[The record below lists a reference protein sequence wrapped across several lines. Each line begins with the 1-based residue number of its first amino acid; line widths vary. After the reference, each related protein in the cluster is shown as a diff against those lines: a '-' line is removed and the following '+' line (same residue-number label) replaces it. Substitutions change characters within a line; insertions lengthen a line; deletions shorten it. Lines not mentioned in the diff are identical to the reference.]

1 MVRWQSS
8 SVTVSALTADGLLL
22 LEKDSEPALC
32 SALKVGVSGVS
43 QEKYCTVTS
52 YAPERIALPA
62 VEKLM
67 ALSSGGVKSSLLFQI
82 CSAVPSSFTAAICG

>member
-1 MVRWQSS
+1 M
-8 SVTVSALTADGLLL
+8 A
-22 LEKDSEPALC
+22 LEKLSVPAEL
-32 SALKVGVSGVS
+32 SILKVGASGVW

-82 CSAVPSSFTAAICG
+82 CSVVPSSFTAAICG

>member
-1 MVRWQSS
+1 M
-8 SVTVSALTADGLLL
+8 A
-22 LEKDSEPALC
+22 LEKLSVPAEL
-32 SALKVGVSGVS
+32 SILKVGASGVW

-67 ALSSGGVKSSLLFQI
+67 ALSFGGVNSSLLFQI

>member
-1 MVRWQSS
+1 M
-8 SVTVSALTADGLLL
+8 

-62 VEKLM
+62 EEKVITFP
-67 ALSSGGVKSSLLFQI
+67 SGGVKSSLLFQI

>member
-1 MVRWQSS
+1 M
-8 SVTVSALTADGLLL
+8 AEGLPLL
-22 LEKDSEPALC
+22 AKDSEPALC
-32 SALKVGVSGVS
+32 SALKVGASGVW

-62 VEKLM
+62 VEKLT